1 VHPLR
6 LVRIALEAEQL
17 RLGLHARRT
26 ASRVVMGSVALA
38 LLLGALG
45 FGHVAAWYWLRVY
58 LQAQYVA
65 LIFAGIDLLFALLL
79 FLIAFRSS
87 PGLAEVEALAVR
99 RRALESA
106 TEALSLSALL
116 VRLVEQWFRSPPRA

>member
-6 LVRIALEAEQL
+6 LLRIAIEAERL
-17 RLGLHARRT
+17 RLGLHVKRT
-26 ASRVVMGSVALA
+26 VSRFALASVAMA

-45 FGHVAAWYWLRVY
+45 FGHVAAWYWLRDY
-58 LQAQYVA
+58 MAAKYVA

-79 FLIAFRSS
+79 ALFASRSS
-87 PGLAEVEALAVR
+87 PGLAEAEAMVVR

-106 TEALSLSALL
+106 AEALTISTVVARQ
-116 VRLVEQWFRSPPRA
+116 VQQWFRSPPR